1 MKFNN
6 KVIVF
11 TVTASL
17 IMLAAFSLGF
27 NPAPAP
33 ERSNTPVEKKDT
45 TVKIK
50 KYYFS
55 TWENGEK
62 VHWKAV
68 LRNREIQN
76 LFKNDDKLS
85 GNEIDKY
92 KDMVFDRI
100 HESHFD
106 FDSFDADIPDIDIHF
121 DSEKFNRQM
130 ERMKENLKN
139 MKMRKFDFQFDKEKF
154 SKQMKKMRENL
165 KEFKDCDFFDDDA
178 FEKSMEQVSKNLAD
192 LPINI
197 HVDIDA
203 DAIAKS
209 MENVRIHMKDI
220 KIDMSNLREKMK
232 QLKGFLKGMRSE
244 LVKDGYL
251 DDEDED
257 FEMEFTRDKLE
268 INGKRLPD
276 NLFEK
281 YKEMYKEHFGKEISN
296 KFRINN

>member
-6 KVIVF
+6 KVIAF
-11 TVTASL
+11 TVAATL
-17 IMLAAFSLGF
+17 IMLAVFSLGF
-27 NPAPAP
+27 KPAPAP
-33 ERSNTPVEKKDT
+33 EKFNTPVEKKDS

-68 LRNREIQN
+68 LRNGEIQN
-76 LFKNDDKLS
+76 LFRNDDKLS
-85 GNEIDKY
+85 DNEIDKY

-100 HESHFD
+100 HDSHFD

-121 DSEKFNRQM
+121 DSEKFCRQM
-130 ERMKENLKN
+130 EKMKENLRN
-139 MKMRKFDFQFDKEKF
+139 MKIPKYDFKFDKKNFRKE
-154 SKQMKKMRENL
+154 MKKMKDNL
-165 KEFKDCDFFDDDA
+165 KELKDCDYFDDDA
-178 FEKSMEQVSKNLAD
+178 FEKSMEQVSKNLAN
-192 LPINI
+192 LPMNI

-203 DAIAKS
+203 GAIAKS

-220 KIDMSNLREKMK
+220 KIDMSKLREKMK
-232 QLKGFLKGMRSE
+232 QLKGFLKDMRSE

-257 FEMEFTRDKLE
+257 FEMEFTKDKLE

-276 NLFEK
+276 DLLEK
-281 YKEMYKEHFGKEISN
+281 YKEMYKEHFGKELDDT
-296 KFRINN
+296 FRIRN